1 MMSNTDSPPVL
12 LFEHDVPVT
21 FCEAACTGRHIACDI
36 ETSGLDWRNDRIAT
50 CQIYVPN
57 YAVALVRFNSG
68 RPTNLIGLL
77 ENRSVV
83 KIFHHAMFDLRF
95 LVNKHDCKPANVKC
109 TKIASKLLHKDD
121 RTHTLAELVKR
132 YFQVEIDKGQQSSD
146 WFRPNLTPTQIKYA
160 AVDVLFLPALLD
172 VLLGELE
179 TMGLR
184 EYAERC
190 FAHIPTQ
197 VWLEV
202 RGYTGIYE
210 Y

>member
-1 MMSNTDSPPVL
+1 VVFS
-12 LFEHDVPVT
+12 
-21 FCEAACTGRHIACDI
+21 EAACASHCIACDI

-57 YAVALVRFNSG
+57 HAVALVRFDGG

-77 ENRSVV
+77 EDPAVA

-95 LVNKHDCKPANVKC
+95 LVNKYDCDPANIKC
-109 TKIASKLLHKDD
+109 TKVASKLLRKGEHSHSL
-121 RTHTLAELVKR
+121 TELVKR
-132 YFQVEIDKGQQSSD
+132 YFQVVIDKGQQKSD
-146 WFRPNLTPTQIKYA
+146 WFRPDLTPTQIKYA
-160 AVDVLFLPALLD
+160 AADVLFLPALLD

-179 TMGLR
+179 TMRLR